1 MDSYKEYYTKE
12 KKIYKNLLL
21 SSFNQLKLK
30 KALPVKT
37 FNAQFFM
44 KF

>member
-30 KALPVKT
+30 KALPGKLLMPN
-37 FNAQFFM
+37 FL
-44 KF
+44 